1 MTSRR
6 ERLKLA
12 RLFIGFLAL
21 VFMLATVAAVAA
33 LRPTASPGV
42 NLIAFVN
49 ADGDVM
55 TMKPDGLQVSQISP
69 DVEGFF
75 TWPTWSPDAN
85 TLVYSGVVD
94 EGDALQL
101 NLYAADASGSANRVL
116 YASEPGEVGLLAQGV
131 VHYPLW
137 SPDGERLAFIAIADG
152 GLSLF
157 MDDLQDDPGAR
168 HLLDD
173 GPLWMSWSSDSSE
186 LAVHRGREHFII
198 TPADESGARE
208 LDLRAIGYRV
218 PALHPVDGSLT
229 LRTQPAALS
238 ASVSSARLDGTKV
251 QSITPIR
258 SVEGEAAFLWSS
270 TGEHL
275 AVAEAAQYF
284 MYRGTPLPLYDG
296 IAVVPVG
303 SSQET
308 VELNL
313 PVIAFFW
320 SPDGTKIALV
330 TLSERQGALSWA
342 LYDAL
347 SDERMRLVDF
357 APSAEQMTVF
367 QFFDQYA
374 YSHSVWSPDSASIVF
389 AGDLLTD
396 SVTASAGGHPG
407 HASFH
412 IIVVDVA
419 PVAEAHVIGEGIMGF
434 WSPR

>member
-1 MTSRR
+1 M
-6 ERLKLA
+6 A
-12 RLFIGFLAL
+12 RPLTGCIALAL
-21 VFMLATVAAVAA
+21 MLVAIATVAA
-33 LRPTASPGV
+33 LRPTTDPGV

-69 DVEGFF
+69 EVEGFF
-75 TWPTWSPDAN
+75 TWPTWSPDGN
-85 TLVYSGVVD
+85 SLVYSGVVD
-94 EGDALQL
+94 DGSELQV
-101 NLYAADASGSANRVL
+101 NLYASHTGGVGSRVL
-116 YASEPGEVGLLAQGV
+116 YASDPGEVGLLAQGV

-137 SPDGERLAFIAIADG
+137 SPNGERLAFIAIANG

-157 MDDLQDDPGAR
+157 IDDLRDDPGAR

-173 GPLWMSWSSDSSE
+173 GPLWMSWSSDSST
-186 LAVHRGREHFII
+186 LAVHRGAEHFLVA
-198 TPADESGARE
+198 PDGEPSVQP
-208 LDLRAIGYRV
+208 LDIRAIGYRV
-218 PALHPVDGSLT
+218 PALHPVDGSVT
-229 LRTQPAALS
+229 LRTQPAALK
-238 ASVSSARLDGTKV
+238 ASVSSARLDGANV

-275 AVAEAAQYF
+275 AVAESSQYF
-284 MYRGTPLPLYDG
+284 IYRDTPLSIYDG
-296 IAVVPVG
+296 ITVVSP
-303 SSQET
+303 SSPGDAID
-308 VELNL
+308 LSL
-313 PVIAFFW
+313 PVLAFFW

-357 APSAEQMTVF
+357 APSAEQLTMF

-396 SVTASAGGHPG
+396 SVTASVSGHPG

-412 IIVVDVA
+412 IVVVDVE
-419 PVAEAHVIGEGIMGF
+419 PVAEAHVIAEGIMGF